1 VSTGLVIVEPAGV
14 LGIGL
19 TEWIERQQADP
30 DLPPMRYP
38 DSHFCTVNGCP
49 LSMGAHRTYYL
60 EAGDYFL
67 NTMTAA
73 YTNKCDNF
81 DVRMTCSDGGET
93 ASPAD
98 SNPLGFSVDA
108 NTGAII
114 GVPERPRDGSPY
126 KMRLRAV
133 DAANVR
139 EQRPNPFWFA
149 QWGKS
154 NGCVDVCARCAHT
167 SSHKVKR
174 NDFNTT

>member
-1 VSTGLVIVEPAGV
+1 MSTGLVRVEPAGIF
-14 LGIGL
+14 GKGL
-19 TEWIERQQADP
+19 TDWVNTQQTDP
-30 DLPPMRYP
+30 DLPPLSYK
-38 DSHFCTVNGCP
+38 SAYQAIVNGCP
-49 LSMGAHRTYYL
+49 LSQGAHRTYYL

-67 NTMTAA
+67 NTMTAG
-73 YTNKCDNF
+73 YIQKCDNF
-81 DVRMTCSDGGET
+81 NVKMTCSDGGET

-139 EQRPNPFWFA
+139 KQRSTPFWCNG
-149 QWGKS
+149 GKVTAVCT
-154 NGCVDVCARCAHT
+154 CVPLRP
-167 SSHKVKR
+167 HKLSQSQG
-174 NDFNTT
+174 T